1 MKQIRQRVRV
11 LSNDCIAPGIF
22 SMWLSNHA
30 MAELA
35 RPGQF
40 LNLYSSDKS
49 RLLPR
54 PISICEIDREKDA
67 LRVVFRVAGAGTDE
81 FSHLDPEDT
90 IEAIGPLGNG
100 YKLTESGIALLVGG
114 GIGIPPL
121 LELAKEL
128 TCEKTIVL
136 GYRDEDCFLANE
148 FRRYGNVLI
157 ATEDGSIGT
166 KGFVTDCIRNH
177 DVSASAVYACGPMP
191 MLKGVA
197 ELAAEAGVPAQ
208 ISLEER
214 MACGIGACLGCIT
227 RTKNVD
233 GHSNVKNKRIC
244 IEGPVFN
251 AEEIDFSGR

>member
-1 MKQIRQRVRV
+1 MKQIRQRVQV

-22 SMWLSNHA
+22 SMWLANRA
-30 MAELA
+30 MAQLA
-35 RPGQF
+35 KPGQF
-40 LNLYSSDKS
+40 LSLYSADKS

-67 LRVVFRVAGAGTDE
+67 LRVVFRVVGAGTDE
-81 FSHLDPEDT
+81 LSHLDPEDT

-100 YKLTESGIALLVGG
+100 YKLPESGIALLVGG

-128 TCEKTIVL
+128 KCEKTIVL

-148 FRRYGNVLI
+148 FRRYGKVLI

-166 KGFVTDCIRNH
+166 KGFVTDCIRQN
-177 DVSASAVYACGPMP
+177 DIAASELFACGPMP

-197 ELAAEAGVPAQ
+197 ALAKEAGIPAQ

-214 MACGIGACLGCIT
+214 MACGIGACLGCIAK
-227 RTKNVD
+227 TKEID
-233 GHSNVKNKRIC
+233 EHSNVHNKRIC
-244 IEGPVFN
+244 TEGPVFY
-251 AEEIDFSGR
+251 ADEIEF